1 MRYGSRYVSGFGN
14 YVSAEEKKAKA
25 AKSLEKLKKK
35 DAGVEPVIIEGRTI
49 AKSWWGKAW
58 NTNLE
63 SYADYSNR
71 IDRGKT
77 YVRSNTVLDLK
88 ITNGEVHAK
97 VQGSRVKPYEVTI
110 RIDAL
115 NTKKWK
121 QVTELC
127 NNRIGSLE
135 ELVEGKFPKE
145 LEVLFTDRKY
155 GMFPSPKEIHFDCS
169 CPDWASMCKHVAATL
184 YGVGAR
190 LDKDPMLFFVLRG
203 LDGQEL
209 IRKSME
215 SKIESMLK
223 NAGRKS
229 KREIAEK
236 DIAELFKL

>member
-1 MRYGSRYVSGFGN
+1 
-14 YVSAEEKKAKA
+14 
-25 AKSLEKLKKK
+25 
-35 DAGVEPVIIEGRTI
+35 
-49 AKSWWGKAW
+49 
-58 NTNLE
+58 
-63 SYADYSNR
+63 
-71 IDRGKT
+71 
-77 YVRSNTVLDLK
+77 
-88 ITNGEVHAK
+88 
-97 VQGSRVKPYEVTI
+97 VTI